1 MLTLKRF
8 HTLFKSFHCNDF
20 KQESASWNNS
30 QECLYYIYFTQRVFI
45 KSGLNDVVN
54 HSSVECS
61 DLARFP
67 TPKPKKKKTN
77 LPPKNVFYIFSK
89 KISSRMTA
97 NLVCLADF
105 LKSSAK

>member
-67 TPKPKKKKTN
+67 TPKPKKTKQIY
-77 LPPKNVFYIFSK
+77 PPKMFSIFFQK
-89 KISSRMTA
+89 RF
-97 NLVCLADF
+97 LVG
-105 LKSSAK
+105 

>member
-1 MLTLKRF
+1 MLTLNRF

-45 KSGLNDVVN
+45 KNGLNDVVN

-61 DLARFP
+61 GLARFP
-67 TPKPKKKKTN
+67 TPKPKKKNKFSPQKCF
-77 LPPKNVFYIFSK
+77 LYFSK
-89 KISSRMTA
+89 K
-97 NLVCLADF
+97 DF
-105 LKSSAK
+105 LYFGTDADQG